1 LFFIL
6 GIGFGWSEETA
17 MVTTNDPVTFVKGTS
32 HVKRPVRPD
41 EVFWVIA
48 VTGDNVT
55 IGDSWGFQAT
65 LSRASLRISDQSHPS
80 TETNPAPAAE
90 TINVTPSTPAIA
102 SDNQSTPS
110 TTGTNTTTAASM
122 PFMEIESPEDAG
134 MIKQL
139 NDAFQTPLFADTD
152 LWSDNGDKVADRLK
166 WSQESKTA
174 TDASYRRYALKGGA
188 PILGTQAYS
197 MALYTRNGH
206 PTYISIVFANKG
218 DISSIIKKYDE
229 SSDKMSKELNAAVKN
244 DAAIINTRLT
254 AVLGAPE
261 THLFGPT
268 ANSRESVH
276 RWDWKGHAVLF
287 SSPKDEYAAIKIVP
301 SEVADHFGDV
311 ATMDRETIKGEL
323 AKRVLKNDSG
333 DVVLQEIP
341 MVDQGP
347 KGYCAPATWERYLRY
362 VDVPADMYVLAMLG
376 NSGMGGGTNPAA
388 LRTGL
393 NDYVSSYGRRIEMA
407 SVPIDISHISKFID
421 QGLPLMWACLATDDS
436 EKSVN
441 LHTAQ
446 RKKVTDW
453 ESYKTSLQETDKT
466 LAPLD
471 LNDPKVSGQGHMRM
485 IIGYNAQTEEL
496 AISDSWGDSFAV
508 RWITVKEAQNIT
520 QNDLEYIQW

>member
-1 LFFIL
+1 
-6 GIGFGWSEETA
+6 
-17 MVTTNDPVTFVKGTS
+17 
-32 HVKRPVRPD
+32 
-41 EVFWVIA
+41 
-48 VTGDNVT
+48 
-55 IGDSWGFQAT
+55 
-65 LSRASLRISDQSHPS
+65 
-80 TETNPAPAAE
+80 
-90 TINVTPSTPAIA
+90 
-102 SDNQSTPS
+102 
-110 TTGTNTTTAASM
+110 
-122 PFMEIESPEDAG
+122 
-134 MIKQL
+134 
-139 NDAFQTPLFADTD
+139 
-152 LWSDNGDKVADRLK
+152 
-166 WSQESKTA
+166 
-174 TDASYRRYALKGGA
+174 
-188 PILGTQAYS
+188 
-197 MALYTRNGH
+197 
-206 PTYISIVFANKG
+206 
-218 DISSIIKKYDE
+218 
-229 SSDKMSKELNAAVKN
+229 MSKELNAAVKN